1 MISDIIWE
9 LSRTLVCVHK
19 ASTHLGSLF
28 HLGLIVF
35 VNLVLNNQHIP
46 GFLQL
51 VDGICVGSLQFC
63 HMPLQI

>member
-9 LSRTLVCVHK
+9 LSRTLVCMHK